1 MPPRVR
7 TLAIVGAG
15 PAGLT
20 LAAILAREAPNA
32 WKVSVF
38 ERSAVDCDQGS
49 GWDLNQPAQA
59 ALTRAGVDVKDV
71 QRAGSDTMRFFRAGE
86 STPSLCIRW
95 PDLLT
100 PFLNKSFFM
109 DAANQE
115 TERGRIIAQLI
126 AAARGSD
133 VSITHNVK
141 VCGLRSEA
149 SGSVSLLG
157 DGARPLGT
165 FDAVVDASGTAA
177 ILRRERFTPA
187 SDAFFTERII
197 VQGVVYDPEASWDP
211 ALVSHLGEGTLGKY

>member
-1 MPPRVR
+1 MAQR

-20 LAAILAREAPNA
+20 LAATLARKSPNA
-32 WKVSVF
+32 FRVSVF
-38 ERSAVDCDQGS
+38 ERSAKDSDQGS

-59 ALTRAGVDVKDV
+59 ALTRAGLDVKDV
-71 QRAGSDTMRFFRAGE
+71 QRAGSDTVRWFRAGDP
-86 STPSLCIRW
+86 TPMLCVRW
-95 PDLLT
+95 PEFLT
-100 PFLNKSFFM
+100 SYGVKKE
-109 DAANQE
+109 AALVDVGNYE
-115 TERGRIIAQLI
+115 TERGRIIALLI
-126 AAARGSD
+126 AACGPD

-157 DGARPLGT
+157 DGAQPLGT

-187 SDAFFTERII
+187 SDAFFTKRIL
-197 VQGVVYDPEASWDP
+197 VQGVVSDPEASWDP
-211 ALVSHLGEGTLGKY
+211 ALVSHLGEGTLSKY